1 MIRRLVAV
9 VLLFAALLTL
19 GGCWNY
25 RGLDQLSIVVG
36 IAIDYDKES
45 RLYHLCYEIVDLS
58 GTNKEAAIQSKTLT
72 SSGETLFEAA
82 RNAKKKEADK
92 LFLGSAQVLVFSHQL
107 VQEMGILDVLDW
119 FLRDAEC
126 RESMCVAIS
135 QEDTAAE
142 ILISSEKSSGMMSTI
157 LREIIMED
165 NEITASANHVQLF
178 QVYND
183 LNTPLHCTAIPT
195 LRRVKRNGDD
205 ITELNGSTVIHEDRY
220 IGVIS
225 PEMGKYLLM
234 VYNELKG
241 GLITVALSDKPSDL
255 ITLEVFESY
264 TSTDFT
270 RDGDQ
275 ITFNIK
281 TTTFVTAMENTADLG
296 LMNRSNLDYLKDIA
310 QRHIEESIHSLV
322 YYCQQELKTDI
333 LRFGEMIYKRDNK
346 FWNEIGDTW
355 GEVFPTV
362 QVNVSSRVEIRNAG
376 FIK

>member
-58 GTNKEAAIQSKTLT
+58 GMNKEAAIQSKTLT

-281 TTTFVTAMENTADLG
+281 TTTFVTAMENTADLD

>member
-58 GTNKEAAIQSKTLT
+58 GMNKEAAIQSKTLT

-178 QVYND
+178 QVYNE

>member
-1 MIRRLVAV
+1 M
-9 VLLFAALLTL
+9 
-19 GGCWNY
+19 
-25 RGLDQLSIVVG
+25 
-36 IAIDYDKES
+36 
-45 RLYHLCYEIVDLS
+45 
-58 GTNKEAAIQSKTLT
+58 NKEAAIQSKTLT

>member
-58 GTNKEAAIQSKTLT
+58 GMNKEAAIQSKTLT